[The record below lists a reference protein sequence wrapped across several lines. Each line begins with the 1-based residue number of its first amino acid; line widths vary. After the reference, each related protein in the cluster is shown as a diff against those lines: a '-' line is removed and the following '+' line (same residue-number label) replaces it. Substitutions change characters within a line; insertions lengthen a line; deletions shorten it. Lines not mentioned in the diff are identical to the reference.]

1 MGTSMPYFL
10 LKNGIQ
16 CDYPSVSDDL
26 NADVV
31 ILGGGFTGVLMAYQ
45 CVVDGFNTI
54 LIDNNH
60 IGLSPTTS
68 SSGFLFSEIDILMG
82 QLSKQIGLEN
92 ASMLHHECLS
102 AINKL
107 KQIINE
113 NEIGCDLQIKDT
125 LHFAS
130 LKKDAKMLY
139 EEYTLRLKNNIP
151 VQWLN
156 TNELGIMYGIYNT
169 HGGIITP
176 HNIAFDPLKFIIK
189 LLAVAKNKGLRIFDH
204 TQITKIAAAT
214 RTVTLTT
221 DHKNI
226 IKAKKLIYCNSYLN
240 LPESVMPNLYKVQN
254 HLMVTE
260 SLKVNDMLYTRDLFL
275 KNYDSNYFYLGI
287 TNEQRVLTGL
297 ATTDPSI
304 QGEEFDIL
312 EKKLR
317 LHIPE
322 LSTRCDFKW
331 DTFYMKSVDNLPIM
345 GTYNDIQSAFY
356 VVPTGSN
363 GYVYSIMAMKVLHD
377 FMHNKP
383 NALAKL
389 FSMDRFSSN

>member
-1 MGTSMPYFL
+1 MSNSLPYFL

-16 CDYPSVSDDL
+16 CDYPSISDDL
-26 NADVV
+26 SADVV
-31 ILGGGFTGVLMAYQ
+31 ILGGGFTGVLMAFQ
-45 CVVDGFNTI
+45 CVLDGFNTI

-60 IGLSPTTS
+60 VGLSPTTS

-82 QLSKQIGLEN
+82 QLSKQIGIED
-92 ASMLHHECLS
+92 ASLLHHECLN

-107 KQIINE
+107 KQIINDYD
-113 NEIGCDLQIKDT
+113 IDCDLQIKDT

-130 LKKDAKMLY
+130 LKKDAKLLH

-176 HNIAFDPLKFIIK
+176 HNIGFDPLKFIIK
-189 LLAVAKNKGLRIFDH
+189 LLGVAKSKGLRIFDH
-204 TQITKIAAAT
+204 TKISKVVSAT

-221 DHKNI
+221 DRKNI
-226 IKAKKLIYCNSYLN
+226 IKAKKLMYCNSYLD
-240 LPESVMPNLYKVQN
+240 LPEPVKAHIYKVN
-254 HLMVTE
+254 NYLMVTE
-260 SLKVNDMLYTRDLFL
+260 SLKINDMLYMRDLFL

-287 TNEQRVLTGL
+287 TNEQRVLTGI
-297 ATTDPSI
+297 ATNEVDVTGD
-304 QGEEFDIL
+304 EFDL
-312 EKKLR
+312 LDKKLR
-317 LHIPE
+317 LHLPE
-322 LSTRCDFKW
+322 LNTRPDFKW
-331 DTFYMKSVDNLPIM
+331 DTFYMKSIDNLPLM
-345 GTYNDIQSAFY
+345 GTYNNIQSTYY

-383 NALAKL
+383 NTLGKL
-389 FSMDRFSSN
+389 FALDRF